1 MREFF
6 GIGGYEREVEGYLSW
21 QHLLFVSAFI
31 AVMIAAAIYFGRKY
45 RHSDEKKKNKVL
57 IVCSVIL
64 VSVEIFK
71 YIFFTIAHD
80 NPGYIVR
87 NLPLFFCSLQTVVIP
102 IAAFSKGRLREA
114 ALDFIFVFGILG
126 AFFGTYFA
134 GNNYGSYPVVCIDN
148 TVSAITH
155 TVAGFASLYIVISGM
170 QSMKKRNI
178 SLNIAILTAFSVIA
192 YIVGALIPYN
202 YMFLFSHDG
211 TPYQIFYDL
220 VNGNKVLYPII
231 VVVLFYLYILVFYLV
246 YVLIEKKLAKKK
258 SNLNN

>member
-1 MREFF
+1 VRNESVKLDSHFL
-6 GIGGYEREVEGYLSW
+6 IIRSCV
-21 QHLLFVSAFI
+21 VSI
-31 AVMIAAAIYFGRKY
+31 KDRVSKGAVSVLTGRKT
-45 RHSDEKKKNKVL
+45 H
-57 IVCSVIL
+57 C
-64 VSVEIFK
+64 FK
-71 YIFFTIAHD
+71 
-80 NPGYIVR
+80 
-87 NLPLFFCSLQTVVIP
+87 LCLLLFFCSLQTVVIP

-134 GNNYGSYPVVCIDN
+134 GNNYSSYPVVCIDN

-258 SNLNN
+258 LNLNN